1 MGEYVKPEWKKS
13 PFTCPHCGTVAQMHW
28 DVLVS
33 YFRPTSPNA
42 FKDHV
47 FVARCY
53 VCNKPSIWT
62 DERMVYPLLRGIEPH
77 EDMPEETKKLFNEA
91 QDVIGLSPRS
101 SCALLRLCLEQ
112 LVEDLGGEGKN
123 LNDRITS
130 LELPPDFQPVF
141 DACRLAGN
149 QAAHP
154 GVIDFSEPQGAELA
168 RTLSDFINLIAAY
181 KISPLVKARAVLKE
195 IDEAKQVGSQPGKH

>member
-1 MGEYVKPEWKKS
+1 MGQYVKPEWKKEV
-13 PFTCPHCGTVAQMHW
+13 FTCPHCDTIAQMAW
-28 DVLVS
+28 STLASFFD
-33 YFRPTSPNA
+33 PTSPKP
-42 FKDHV
+42 FRDHV

-53 VCNKPSIWT
+53 VCHKPSIWT

-77 EDMPEETKKLFNEA
+77 EDMPENAKKLFNEA
-91 QDVIGLSPRS
+91 QDVMGLSPRS

-112 LVEDLGGEGKN
+112 LVEKLGGKGKN

-130 LELPPDFQPVF
+130 LALPPDFQPVL
-141 DACRLAGN
+141 DACRLIGN

-154 GVIDFSEPQGAELA
+154 GVIDFSEPQGPELA
-168 RTLSDFINLIAAY
+168 RTLSDFVNLIVAY

-195 IDEAKQVGSQPGKH
+195 LNGAKQKGS